1 MDLPMNAP
9 GLLTQILL
17 LVLQLATILAVT
29 YACGR
34 LLALLRQPRVVGE
47 IAGGLLLGPLVLG
60 HWFPSVSAFLFSAS
74 GLRPLEV
81 VSNIGLVLF
90 LFLMGTE
97 LDLAAIRHNRGAALT
112 ITVGSIALPFAL
124 GAALSPLL
132 LVRFE
137 LRQGSHL
144 AFLLFTGI
152 AMSVTALPVLARII
166 QERKHTRQPI
176 SPRTASIA
184 LVCAAANDL
193 LAWLLLALT
202 LTLIHDGQGG
212 QSLTASCLRLLVLA
226 GYLGIMFFV
235 VRHVAAR
242 LLAQR
247 PSPPKAL
254 WLPVVIVFAFLS
266 ARVTEVLGVHAFFG
280 AFFAGVCIPVLKG
293 RSGSLEHSLHRML
306 SPVVGLTLPIFFAL
320 TGLRMR
326 REMFSGNGLGW
337 FAIVLLLAVS
347 GKIGGAMLAARGSG
361 MRWNVAAQIGILLN
375 TRGLVELIVLNIGYR
390 EGIFSPLIFT
400 LFVLMAIVTTAMTTP
415 LFDLSNRLL
424 IESID

>member
-1 MDLPMNAP
+1 
-9 GLLTQILL
+9 
-17 LVLQLATILAVT
+17 
-29 YACGR
+29 
-34 LLALLRQPRVVGE
+34 
-47 IAGGLLLGPLVLG
+47 
-60 HWFPSVSAFLFSAS
+60 
-74 GLRPLEV
+74 
-81 VSNIGLVLF
+81 
-90 LFLMGTE
+90 
-97 LDLAAIRHNRGAALT
+97 
-112 ITVGSIALPFAL
+112 
-124 GAALSPLL
+124 
-132 LVRFE
+132 
-137 LRQGSHL
+137 
-144 AFLLFTGI
+144 
-152 AMSVTALPVLARII
+152 
-166 QERKHTRQPI
+166 
-176 SPRTASIA
+176 
-184 LVCAAANDL
+184 
-193 LAWLLLALT
+193 
-202 LTLIHDGQGG
+202 
-212 QSLTASCLRLLVLA
+212 
-226 GYLGIMFFV
+226 
-235 VRHVAAR
+235 
-242 LLAQR
+242 
-247 PSPPKAL
+247 
-254 WLPVVIVFAFLS
+254 VIVFAFLS

-306 SPVVGLTLPIFFAL
+306 SPVVGVTLPIFFAL